1 MQCPGAFSGLRDW
14 VLLRSALL
22 AAFCFKKLSTDFS
35 VACSFRQEPK
45 RRPSERTG
53 PGRKSLAVKC
63 PPITS
68 LMYSRHLFSSRS
80 IAGFN
85 RKTRSSLLKSGV
97 FISLCT
103 EADIS
108 VIVCAQ
114 LSSRFSLIVYIIPF
128 RDAFALF
135 CRFP

>member
-1 MQCPGAFSGLRDW
+1 
-14 VLLRSALL
+14 
-22 AAFCFKKLSTDFS
+22 
-35 VACSFRQEPK
+35 
-45 RRPSERTG
+45 
-53 PGRKSLAVKC
+53 
-63 PPITS
+63 
-68 LMYSRHLFSSRS
+68 MYSRHLLPSRVS
-80 IAGFN
+80 AAELRGHN
-85 RKTRSSLLKSGV
+85 YRSHNFISPFVCFLYTDSLLKSGV

-135 CRFP
+135 FVASLDGYDLAESK